1 MTTRFPRS
9 LCAVLSLLYVC
20 AGSMAL
26 RAQMLYSVTSMGTLG
41 GPFTTPF
48 AINNNGQVACQSY
61 NAPVTAHACEW
72 DGMLHDLGTLGGPL
86 SGADSINNKG
96 QLAGTAQVTGGLGS
110 HAFLYSNGIM
120 TDLGT
125 LGGTISN
132 ADWINDNGQ
141 IVGQTFVNLLTF
153 HAFLYDGTMH
163 DLGTL
168 GGPNSEAKGINN
180 KAQIVGLSDTAANV
194 NGGAFLY
201 SSGVM
206 INLGSLG
213 GQLSGALAIND
224 NGQIV
229 GSSQTAGGAT
239 HAFLYDGTM
248 HDLGTLGGTCIANS
262 INNSGQVVG
271 YFSPTATSTRA
282 FLYMNGTMTDLNNLL
297 MPGSLPAGVSL
308 AAATGINDHG
318 QITAK
323 GSDGLGYVLSV
334 HGAGSG
340 SLPPASIKPISGDGQ
355 SGTPGQPLPKPA
367 VVVVV
372 DNLGNPVTGAT
383 VAFSGTNATV
393 SPTSVQTD
401 SMGLASAQVTLG
413 ASVGPAKV
421 TGTVA
426 GLAPVTFNFTVI
438 QTATSLIIDETW
450 QATSAG
456 NPRRGDTFTY
466 TIQLTNGS
474 EPAMAVSVQD
484 TPDSRS
490 ELAMQ
495 GPLTFNLGTLAPG
508 TSQTLTVQAS
518 ASASGTYVNNAAVTW
533 SDSSGKSATAS
544 VSTTT
549 PVDPQP
555 GDFVANLTTPVALN
569 SGVRQVLADGATVY
583 VINNP
588 GDSLTIL
595 ICASGACNVTSTVA
609 LGTGANPIGVI
620 KMDVDGDGQ
629 NDVMILNQ
637 GAGTITT
644 LLSSSS
650 GALQVSSVGT
660 GPVAFAPFLAG
671 DGVPRVAVVF
681 PGSIAIF
688 AWDGQQFRPGAT
700 AATGTAP
707 SAVVN
712 GDFNGDG
719 ADDLLVADEG
729 TGTVQILLGDGMG
742 GLNPV
747 NELVVGANATA
758 LAVGDMDNNR
768 TLDAAVITDSGLI
781 VLINDGAA
789 NLTRQPAVPALNAGA
804 VVLADFNGDGNL
816 DASVANTSGA
826 SVSFY
831 RGDGSGML
839 TPAGAYLTGKMPV
852 SLSAVDLDNDGIA
865 DLVCGN
871 SGSQDVVILL
881 FPKL

>member
-9 LCAVLSLLYVC
+9 LFAVLTLLCVC
-20 AGSMAL
+20 GGSMAL
-26 RAQMLYSVTSMGTLG
+26 QAQMLYSVTSMGTLG

-61 NAPVTAHACEW
+61 NSPVTAHACLW

-96 QLAGTAQVTGGLGS
+96 QLVGTAQVTGGLGS
-110 HAFLYSNGIM
+110 HAFLYSNGVM

-168 GGPNSEAKGINN
+168 GGLNSEAKGINN
-180 KAQIVGLSDTAANV
+180 KGQIVGLSDTAANV

-201 SSGVM
+201 SGGVM

-229 GSSQTAGGAT
+229 GSSQTGGAT

-248 HDLGTLGGTCIANS
+248 HDLGTLGGTCVANA

-271 YFSPTATSTRA
+271 YFSPTATTTRA

-323 GSDGLGYVLSV
+323 GSDGLGYVLSL

-340 SLPPASIKPISGDGQ
+340 PLPPASIKPISGDGQ
-355 SGTPGQPLPKPA
+355 SGPPGRPLPKPV

-372 DNLGNPVTGAT
+372 DNLGNPVAGAT
-383 VAFSGTNATV
+383 VAFGGTNATV
-393 SPTSVQTD
+393 SPASVQTD

-413 ASVGPAKV
+413 ASVGPAKL

-438 QTATSLIIDETW
+438 QTATNLMIEKTW

-474 EPAMAVSVQD
+474 APAMAVSVQD

-490 ELAMQ
+490 ELALQ
-495 GPLTFNLGTLAPG
+495 GLLTFNLGTLAPG
-508 TSQTLTVQAS
+508 ASQTLTVQAS

-555 GDFVANLTTPVALN
+555 GDFAANLTASVPLK
-569 SGVRQVLADGATVY
+569 SGVRQVLADGPTVY
-583 VINNP
+583 VVNNP
-588 GDSLTIL
+588 GDSLTVL

-609 LGTGANPIGVI
+609 LGAGANPIGVM

-629 NDVMILNQ
+629 NDVLILNQ

-644 LLSSSS
+644 LLSSSP
-650 GALQVSSVGT
+650 GAPQVSSVGT
-660 GPVAFAPFLAG
+660 GPAAFAPFLAG
-671 DGVPRVAVVF
+671 DGVPRVAVIF
-681 PGSIAIF
+681 RGTITIF
-688 AWDGQQFRPGAT
+688 AWDGQQFRPAAT

-729 TGTVQILLGDGMG
+729 TGTVQVFLGDGMG

-747 NELVVGANATA
+747 NELAVGANARA
-758 LAVGDMDNNR
+758 LAVGDMDNDGA
-768 TLDAAVITDSGLI
+768 LDAAVITDSGLV

-789 NLTRQPAVPALNAGA
+789 NLAPQPAVPAPNAGA

-839 TPAGAYLTGKMPV
+839 TPAGTYLTGKMPV
-852 SLSAVDLDNDGIA
+852 SLAALDVDNDGIA